1 MSGRARNLFG
11 QIGDKAMA
19 NRNSGQ
25 IEAGH
30 QYAAAY
36 AAQYETK
43 NLREA
48 LDLYKGI
55 MTAYPTSHEAEYSRA
70 QIQSIV
76 NAVVPKQEL
85 FDAQLELAL
94 AHVEDEALPA
104 NDPDPVELLASD
116 MPSWQI

>member
-1 MSGRARNLFG
+1 MRKNT
-11 QIGDKAMA
+11 
-19 NRNSGQ
+19 GQ

-48 LDLYKGI
+48 VDLYRGI
-55 MTAYPTSHEAEYSRA
+55 MTAYPTTHEAEYSRT
-70 QIQSIV
+70 QIQNIV
-76 NAVVPKQEL
+76 NAVVPRQEL

-94 AHVEDEALPA
+94 AHVEHEALPA
-104 NDPDPVELLASD
+104 VEPDPVELLASD